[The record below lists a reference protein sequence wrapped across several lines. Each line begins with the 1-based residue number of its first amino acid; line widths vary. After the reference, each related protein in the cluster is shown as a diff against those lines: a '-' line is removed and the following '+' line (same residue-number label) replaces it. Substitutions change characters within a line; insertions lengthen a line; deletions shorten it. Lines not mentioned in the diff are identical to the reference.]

1 MDLEDGSK
9 DSGQRA
15 LRGIAFVGNVEGAL
29 ADGRVR
35 VLGAPCSG
43 KPSGVADVPDVY
55 RVDAQFLCPQPFHI
69 AVHALIHAC
78 KAEATGQEADVV
90 GSVYMRQSQDGVAE
104 PFLLCQ
110 FLQPFLGLK
119 FVFRNLKPRL
129 QRGRF
134 FAAARGDSG

>member
-1 MDLEDGSK
+1 MNLEDGSK

-15 LRGIAFVGNVEGAL
+15 LGGVAFVGNIESAL
-29 ADGRVR
+29 ADGRIR
-35 VLGAPCSG
+35 VLGAPCSS
-43 KPSGVADVPDVY
+43 KPSSVADVPDMY

-69 AVHALIHAC
+69 AVHALIYAC
-78 KAEATGQEADVV
+78 KAEATGQETNVV
-90 GSVYMRQSQDGVAE
+90 GPVYMRQSQDGVAQ

-129 QRGRF
+129 QRGGF
-134 FAAARGDSG
+134 FTAAGGDSG